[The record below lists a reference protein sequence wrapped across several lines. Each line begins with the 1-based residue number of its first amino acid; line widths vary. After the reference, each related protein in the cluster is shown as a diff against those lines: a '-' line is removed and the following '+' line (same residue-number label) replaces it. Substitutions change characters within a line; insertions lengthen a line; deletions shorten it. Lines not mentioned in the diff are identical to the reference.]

1 MHGSYL
7 LSIVIFFPA
16 VASLALLLLRADDH
30 LWIRRLALTIATVEF
45 LLSLIHI

>member
-16 VASLALLLLRADDH
+16 AAGLALLFLRANDH
-30 LWIRRLALTIATVEF
+30 LWIRRLALTISVV
-45 LLSLIHI
+45 